1 MKEAPHPPADAGP
14 SRGEEGRQATGLRAV
29 TKYRVGVDIGG
40 TFTDIVFLGEHGER
54 LTKKVSSTVDNYATA
69 IVDGLAELIGEHA
82 LDADIVELLHGT
94 TVASNAIL
102 ELKGARTGLIT
113 TSGFRDV
120 LEIRTLRMP
129 RLYDLSWTKPPPLV
143 ERHLRVEVDERI
155 NAKGEVERPLT
166 EADVAHAIEELQAEG
181 VEAIAVC
188 LIHSYANPVH
198 EQLVKRVAARLAPS
212 VTLCISSEVLPEI
225 KEYERTSTTVIN
237 AYVRP
242 IVERYLSS
250 LTAELSRIGVDAPL
264 LLMQS
269 NGGLTTAKAAALTP
283 GNIIESGPA
292 AGVVGVQA
300 LARQIG
306 IEKAISFDMGGTTA
320 KASIVEN
327 GELTRALEYS
337 VGGGVMIGSR
347 LLSGAGYTLKVP
359 AIDLAEVGAGGGSII
374 WIDAGGALQI
384 GPQSA
389 GASPGP
395 VCYDIGGTEPT
406 LTDANVVLGYI
417 NPDHL
422 LGGAVKL
429 NAAKSH
435 SALDQRIARP
445 LGMSVEAAAYGAYL
459 IAASNMIRAIKA
471 VSSERGRD
479 PREYALVAFGGN
491 GPLFAAAMAE
501 ALTIRRLLIP
511 PSAGVFSSY
520 GLLYSEVAYHFTKTR
535 KALLSEIDPTE
546 LGAILGDLEREAR
559 MRLAEDGFAPDRIEL
574 ARSAALHYQGQ
585 SFELEV
591 PLPAGAIGKV
601 ALAAIEEAYGVEHEK
616 TYGHR
621 AGADEP
627 VELVTL
633 KVVGHGIPD
642 APRAA
647 LAANAE
653 LPQGVFIAE
662 PVRRAY
668 FGPVHGWRD
677 TDVVNRAD
685 LVEPRSGP
693 CIIEEYDAT
702 CIVPP
707 GTRASL
713 DRFGNIAIDMPLA
726 APG

>member
-1 MKEAPHPPADAGP
+1 MT
-14 SRGEEGRQATGLRAV
+14 R
-29 TKYRVGVDIGG
+29 YRVGVDIGG
-40 TFTDIVFLGEHGER
+40 TFTDIVFLGEDGRR

-69 IVDGLAELIGEHA
+69 IVDGLAELIREYH
-82 LDADIVELLHGT
+82 LDDAEIVELLHGT

-113 TSGFRDV
+113 TKGFRDV

-143 ERHLRVEVDERI
+143 ERHLRVEVDERV
-155 NAKGEVERPLT
+155 NAQGAIERPLAET
-166 EADVAHAIEELQAEG
+166 DVVRAVEKLVDEG

-188 LIHSYANPVH
+188 FIHSYLNPVH
-198 EQLVKRVAARLAPS
+198 EQLAKKVAAQIAPAL
-212 VTLCISSEVLPEI
+212 TLCISSEVLPEI

-242 IVERYLSS
+242 VVEKYLST
-250 LTAELSRIGVDAPL
+250 LTAELARIGVETPV

-269 NGGLTTAKAAALTP
+269 NGGLTTAKAAATTP
-283 GNIIESGPA
+283 MNIIESGPA

-300 LARQIG
+300 LACQIG
-306 IEKAISFDMGGTTA
+306 MDKAISFDMGGTTA
-320 KASIVEN
+320 KASIIEN
-327 GELTRALEYS
+327 GVLSRALEYA

-359 AIDLAEVGAGGGSII
+359 AIDLAEVGAGGGSLIR
-374 WIDAGGALQI
+374 IDAGGALQI

-389 GASPGP
+389 GAAPGP
-395 VCYDIGGTEPT
+395 VCYDRGGTEPT

-422 LGGAVKL
+422 VGGAVKL
-429 NAAKSH
+429 DAAKARSVIET
-435 SALDQRIARP
+435 RIAQT
-445 LGMSVEAAAYGAYL
+445 LGMSTAEAAWGAYL

-491 GPLFAAAMAE
+491 GPLFAVAMAQ
-501 ALTIRRLLIP
+501 ALQIRRVLIP

-520 GLLYSEVAYHFTKTR
+520 GLLYSEVAYHFTRSR
-535 KALLSEIDPTE
+535 KALLGAVDPAEID
-546 LGAILGDLEREAR
+546 AILRELETHAR
-559 MRLAEDGFAPDRIEL
+559 TALTEDGFTQEQIALER
-574 ARSAALHYQGQ
+574 AAALHYQGQ

-591 PLPAGAIGKV
+591 PVPPTAIDRAMLV
-601 ALAAIEEAYGVEHEK
+601 ALEEAYGVEHEK

-633 KVVGHGIPD
+633 KVVGRGVPEI
-642 APRAA
+642 PRAA
-647 LAANAE
+647 LAATAR
-653 LPQGVFIAE
+653 LPEDVVIAQ
-662 PVRRAY
+662 PLRHAY
-668 FGPVHGWRD
+668 FGPARGWCD
-677 TDVVNRAD
+677 TAIINRSD
-685 LVEPRSGP
+685 LREPRAGP
-693 CIIEEYDAT
+693 CIIEEYDST
-702 CIVPP
+702 CVVPP
-707 GTRASL
+707 GSTANL
-713 DRFGNIAIDMPLA
+713 DPFGNIVIDVRASP
-726 APG
+726 P

>member
-1 MKEAPHPPADAGP
+1 M
-14 SRGEEGRQATGLRAV
+14 

-40 TFTDIVFLGEHGER
+40 TFTDIVFLGEHSEQ
-54 LTKKVSSTVDNYATA
+54 LTKKVPSTVDNYARA
-69 IVDGLAELIGEHA
+69 IVDGIEELIREHG
-82 LDADIVELLHGT
+82 LDAEIVELLHGT

-113 TSGFRDV
+113 TRGFRDV

-155 NAKGEVERPLT
+155 NAKGEVDRPLA
-166 EADVAHAIEELQAEG
+166 EADIVRAIEKLQSED

-198 EQLVKRVAARLAPS
+198 EQLVKRVAARVAPS

-242 IVERYLSS
+242 IVESYLSS
-250 LTAELSRIGVDAPL
+250 LTAELTRIGVEAPL

-269 NGGLTTAKAAALTP
+269 NGGLTTARAAALTP

-306 IEKAISFDMGGTTA
+306 IGKAISFDMGGTTA

-406 LTDANVVLGYI
+406 LTDANVVLGYL

-422 LGGAVKL
+422 VGGALKL

-435 SALDQRIARP
+435 SAIDQRIARR
-445 LGMSVEAAAYGAYL
+445 LGMSVEAAAYGASQ

-501 ALTIRRLLIP
+501 ALMIRRVLIP

-520 GLLYSEVAYHFTKTR
+520 GLLCSEVAYHFTKTR
-535 KALLSEIDPTE
+535 KTLLSEIDPTE
-546 LGAILGDLEREAR
+546 IGTLLGELEMDAK
-559 MRLAEDGFAPDRIEL
+559 MRLAEDGFAADRIEL
-574 ARSAALHYQGQ
+574 TRSAALHYQGQ

-591 PLPAGAIGKV
+591 PLPAGTIDKT

-633 KVVGHGIPD
+633 KVVGRGIPD
-642 APRAA
+642 VPRAA

-653 LPQGVFIAE
+653 LPQGVFIAQ
-662 PVRRAY
+662 PMRRAY
-668 FGPVHGWRD
+668 FGPARGWCE
-677 TDVVNRAD
+677 TNVLNRAD
-685 LVEPRSGP
+685 LVEPRMGP
-693 CIIEEYDAT
+693 CIVEEYDAT
-702 CIVPP
+702 CVVPP
-707 GTRASL
+707 GARASL
-713 DRFGNIAIDMPLA
+713 DRFGNIAIDLALA
-726 APG
+726 APEETSSRGEQFNGP

>member
-1 MKEAPHPPADAGP
+1 MT
-14 SRGEEGRQATGLRAV
+14 R
-29 TKYRVGVDIGG
+29 YRVGVDIGG
-40 TFTDIVFLGEHGER
+40 TFTDIVFLGEDGRR

-69 IVDGLAELIGEHA
+69 IVDGLAELIRECH
-82 LDADIVELLHGT
+82 LDDAEIVELLHGT

-113 TSGFRDV
+113 TKGFRDV

-155 NAKGEVERPLT
+155 SAKGGIERPLAET
-166 EADVAHAIEELQAEG
+166 DVVRAVKKLVDEG

-188 LIHSYANPVH
+188 LIHSYLNPVH
-198 EQLVKRVAARLAPS
+198 EQLVKKVAAQMAPGL
-212 VTLCISSEVLPEI
+212 TLCISSEVLPEI

-242 IVERYLSS
+242 VVEKYLST
-250 LTAELSRIGVDAPL
+250 LTAELARIGVETPL

-269 NGGLTTAKAAALTP
+269 NGSLTTAKAAATTP
-283 GNIIESGPA
+283 MNIIESGPA

-306 IEKAISFDMGGTTA
+306 IDKAITFDMGGTTA
-320 KASIVEN
+320 KASIIEN
-327 GELTRALEYS
+327 GVLSRALEYS

-359 AIDLAEVGAGGGSII
+359 AIDLAEVGAGGGSLIR
-374 WIDAGGALQI
+374 IDAGGALQI

-389 GASPGP
+389 GAAPGP
-395 VCYDIGGTEPT
+395 VCYDLGGTEPT

-422 LGGAVKL
+422 VGGAVKL
-429 NAAKSH
+429 DAGKARSVIET
-435 SALDQRIARP
+435 RIAQA
-445 LGMSVEAAAYGAYL
+445 LGMSTAEAAWGAYL

-479 PREYALVAFGGN
+479 AREYALVAFGGN
-491 GPLFAAAMAE
+491 GPLFAVAMAQV
-501 ALTIRRLLIP
+501 LQIRRVLIP

-520 GLLYSEVAYHFTKTR
+520 GLLYSEVAYHFTRSR
-535 KALLSEIDPTE
+535 KALLGAVDPAEIE
-546 LGAILGDLEREAR
+546 AILRELETHAR
-559 MRLAEDGFAPDRIEL
+559 TALTEDGFTQEQIALER
-574 ARSAALHYQGQ
+574 AAALHYQGQ

-591 PLPAGAIGKV
+591 PVPPGVIDRATLT
-601 ALAAIEEAYGVEHEK
+601 ALEEAYGVEHEK

-627 VELVTL
+627 VELITL
-633 KVVGHGIPD
+633 KVVGRGVPEI
-642 APRAA
+642 PRAA
-647 LAANAE
+647 LAATAR
-653 LPQGVFIAE
+653 LPEDVVIAQ
-662 PVRRAY
+662 PLRQAY
-668 FGPVHGWRD
+668 FGPARGWCD
-677 TDVVNRAD
+677 TAIINRSD
-685 LVEPRSGP
+685 LRGPRAGP
-693 CIIEEYDAT
+693 CIIEEYDST
-702 CIVPP
+702 CVVPP
-707 GTRASL
+707 GSTANL
-713 DRFGNIAIDMPLA
+713 DPFGNIVIDVRATPL
-726 APG
+726 

>member
-1 MKEAPHPPADAGP
+1 M
-14 SRGEEGRQATGLRAV
+14 

-40 TFTDIVFLGEHGER
+40 TFTDIVFLGGHGER

-69 IVDGLAELIGEHA
+69 IVDGLTELMRERGLEAAE
-82 LDADIVELLHGT
+82 IVELLHGT

-113 TSGFRDV
+113 TKGFRDV

-155 NAKGEVERPLT
+155 DAKGAVERPLAET
-166 EADVAHAIEELQAEG
+166 DVVWAIAKLVDQG

-188 LIHSYANPVH
+188 LLHSYLNPAH
-198 EQLVKRVAARLAPS
+198 EELVKRVAVRVAPS
-212 VTLCISSEVLPEI
+212 VTLSVSSEILPEI

-237 AYVRP
+237 AYVKP
-242 IVERYLSS
+242 IVEKYLSS
-250 LTAELSRIGVDAPL
+250 LTLELGRIGIDVPV

-283 GNIIESGPA
+283 MNIIESGPA

-300 LARQIG
+300 LVRQIG
-306 IEKAISFDMGGTTA
+306 IENAITFDMGGTTA
-320 KASIVEN
+320 KASIIEN
-327 GELTRALEYS
+327 GELSRALEYS

-359 AIDLAEVGAGGGSII
+359 AIDLAEVGAGGGSIL

-389 GASPGP
+389 GAFPGP
-395 VCYDIGGTEPT
+395 ACYGIGGAEPT

-417 NPDHL
+417 NPDQL
-422 LGGAVKL
+422 VGGTVRL
-429 NAAKSH
+429 DAAKARSVI
-435 SALDQRIARP
+435 AEQIARP
-445 LGMSVEAAAYGAYL
+445 LTMNVEDAAWGAYL

-501 ALTIRRLLIP
+501 ALMIRRVLIP
-511 PSAGVFSSY
+511 PAAGVFSSW

-535 KALLSEIDPTE
+535 KALLAAINPAEIQ
-546 LGAILGDLEREAR
+546 AILGELEGEARARLAADGFSEDRIALERA
-559 MRLAEDGFAPDRIEL
+559 
-574 ARSAALHYQGQ
+574 AALHYQGQ

-591 PLPAGAIGKV
+591 PVPSGAIGRATLS
-601 ALAAIEEAYGVEHEK
+601 ALEEAYGIEHEK

-621 AGADEP
+621 AGAGEP
-627 VELVTL
+627 VELITL
-633 KVVGHGIPD
+633 KVVGRGVPHV
-642 APRAA
+642 PRAA
-647 LAANAE
+647 LAAKAQ
-653 LPQGVFIAE
+653 LPEGVVIAE

-668 FGPVHGWRD
+668 FGPAHGWRD
-677 TDVVNRAD
+677 TPVINRAD
-685 LVEPRSGP
+685 LAAPRAGP
-693 CIIEEYDAT
+693 CIVEEYDST
-702 CIVPP
+702 CVLPP
-707 GTRASL
+707 DTTASL
-713 DRFGNIAIDMPLA
+713 DSFGNIAIDVSVADGRARGLLGSRQREDPWTSRL
-726 APG
+726 